1 MCIDSNVKHNFCDTQ
16 EEINRLYEGLIQ
28 GGEAIMPL
36 GDYSFSKRFG
46 WVTDKFGVSMATYPS
61 KLKCVI
67 NGLLICLL
75 F

>member
-36 GDYSFSKRFG
+36 GE
-46 WVTDKFGVSMATYPS
+46 
-61 KLKCVI
+61 
-67 NGLLICLL
+67 LLL
-75 F
+75 